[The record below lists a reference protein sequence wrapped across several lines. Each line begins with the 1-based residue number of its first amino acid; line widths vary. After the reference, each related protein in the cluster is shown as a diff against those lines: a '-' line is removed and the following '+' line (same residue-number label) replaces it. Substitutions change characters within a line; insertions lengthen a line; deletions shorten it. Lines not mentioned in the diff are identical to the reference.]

1 MDKQFKNY
9 TLIVVG
15 LAVVILLIVILIYW
29 INFAS
34 YTISKN
40 TDDWG
45 QFGAYIGGVA
55 GVFLTLLTIILL
67 IFTLYSQNRNATVSQ
82 FESSFFELLRL
93 HKEIT
98 DRISGTV
105 DIPIIYESGGD
116 EFKGLMYF
124 EKLSKEIQKKFD
136 DNVENLLEKLVNPDE
151 FKNILEDK
159 TEMQKIIDSF
169 YNELFHG
176 RESELGHYFRSLYHL
191 VKFVNDSSIGNKK
204 RYIDLIQAYLTDA
217 ELHCTFYNGI
227 AIYGRKHF
235 LHLLDEYSFLEN
247 IKHRGD
253 IFEKQ
258 FEMFYPKTFINY
270 KNKPRPV

>member
-9 TLIVVG
+9 ILIVVG
-15 LAVVILLIVILIYW
+15 LAVGLLLIVTLIYW
-29 INFAS
+29 LNFAQ
-34 YTISKN
+34 YTLSKN

-67 IFTLYSQNRNATVSQ
+67 IITLYSQNRNATISQ

-98 DRISGTV
+98 DRICGTV
-105 DIPIIYESGGD
+105 DISIIYESGGN

-124 EKLSKEIQKKFD
+124 EKLSKEIHKKFD
-136 DNVENLLEKLVNPDE
+136 DNPDNILEQLVNPIE

-159 TEMQKIIDSF
+159 TAMQEIIDSF
-169 YNELFHG
+169 YNELYHG

-191 VKFVNDSSIGNKK
+191 VKFVNDSLIGNKK

-235 LHLLDEYSFLEN
+235 QRLLDDYSFLEN
-247 IKHRGD
+247 IKPKGD

-270 KNKPRPV
+270 KNKLRPN